1 MTHKFTYP
9 KVTPAPDGA
18 PETDSGGPAG
28 PAGPHN
34 DTAGGPPSR
43 AAKEQERPAPE
54 TGRAAPLRA
63 DDASPARSGGADER
77 G

>member
-9 KVTPAPDGA
+9 KVTPAPDTA

-63 DDASPARSGGADER
+63 DDAPPARSGGADER
-77 G
+77 S